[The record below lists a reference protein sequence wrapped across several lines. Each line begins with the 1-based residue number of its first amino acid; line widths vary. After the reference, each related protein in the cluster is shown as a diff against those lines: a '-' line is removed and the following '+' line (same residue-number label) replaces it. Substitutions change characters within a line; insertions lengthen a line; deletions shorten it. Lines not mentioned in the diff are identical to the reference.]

1 MDQSANEPVCP
12 AQRDDEPTALTP
24 VQSAEEIVSSA
35 WIRELMSASA
45 DADTAVWAAFQV
57 REQAMAV
64 LREALM
70 SAEPRSIAAA
80 QASLDEAVRDLAESL
95 ATRNGVQDLLD
106 RERTDRPWA
115 DWLRLSGAQ

>member
-1 MDQSANEPVCP
+1 MDQSANEPACP
-12 AQRDDEPTALTP
+12 AQSDDQPMTPAL
-24 VQSAEEIVSSA
+24 VQAAEEIVSSA
-35 WIRELMSASA
+35 WIRELMAAAA

-57 REQAMAV
+57 REQALAV

-70 SAEPRSIAAA
+70 AAEPRAIAAA
-80 QASLDEAVRDLAESL
+80 QASLDSAVHDLAESV
-95 ATRNGVQDLLD
+95 ATRNGVQDLLI